1 MIDEKALEAAARA
14 VAKWNDEEPDARW
27 PLDGAFTFAEIY
39 KGQVSVAVSAYLGAL
54 EGQVLVPVDTLL
66 PFTVQCNPTLRAI
79 DNRVSDFDPI
89 QITVTKRQFLDLTK
103 LTFAARPQNEGE

>member
-14 VAKWNDEEPDARW
+14 VAKWNDEEPDAR
-27 PLDGAFTFAEIY
+27 Y